1 MLLSGILF
9 FIFMKSL
16 HVKCLKNGP
25 LLTTYSLTI
34 EKYNVHYREH
44 ILEFIPICS
53 PLSLPRSTSL
63 KTPEENEEVCA
74 FSAFSAFSA
83 FLAFSV
89 VSSTLVPVV

>member
-1 MLLSGILF
+1 
-9 FIFMKSL
+9 MKSL
-16 HVKCLKNGP
+16 HGKCFKNGP

-34 EKYNVHYREH
+34 EKNSVHYREH

-63 KTPEENEEVCA
+63 IPPEENEEVC
-74 FSAFSAFSA
+74 AFSAFSA